1 MKEKLFLLIKNHMR
15 FLIDLLIRALVL
27 LLTAYIVPG
36 FKIGDYT
43 TAVMVA
49 LVLALLNL
57 LLKPILVILTL
68 PATILTLGLF
78 MFVINAIL
86 LIIASRL
93 ISGFQIAGFGTA
105 ILASI
110 VITVIGSLL
119 NILIK

>member
-1 MKEKLFLLIKNHMR
+1 MR
-15 FLIDLLIRALVL
+15 FLVDLLIRALVL
-27 LLTAYIVPG
+27 LLTAYLVPG
-36 FKIGDYT
+36 FKISDYT
-43 TAVMVA
+43 TAIMVA

-57 LLKPILVILTL
+57 LLKPVLVILTL

-86 LIIASRL
+86 LLIASRL

-110 VITVIGSLL
+110 IITIISSLL
-119 NILIK
+119 NLLIR